1 MKLKIKP
8 ESIQARNL
16 YENHTTFYPG
26 DSGLD
31 LFNIHQ
37 KHITSGETVF
47 IDLEIKCEMVD
58 DSGNNV
64 SYYLY
69 PRSSI
74 SKTPLRL
81 ANNVGIID
89 AGYRGNL
96 KIALDNI
103 KLEDYQI
110 QSSERLVQICAPNLQ
125 PFEIEVVDELSD
137 SKRGENGFGSTNN
150 LTEHE
155 QSTENVE
162 QQESDSNEEETEEP
176 DSVEPEQQ
184 ESDSNEPETEEPEPE
199 ETESEE
205 PDSNEPET
213 EEPEPEETESEEPD
227 SVEPEPEEPEPEETE
242 SEETESEES
251 SSDEGETEVYV
262 EYA

>member
-1 MKLKIKP
+1 MKLRIKP

-37 KHITSGETVF
+37 KHVTSGETVF
-47 IDLEIKCEMVD
+47 IDLEIKCEMID
-58 DSGNNV
+58 DHGNNV

-74 SKTPLRL
+74 SKLPLRL

-110 QSSERLVQICAPNLQ
+110 QSSDRLVQICAPNLQ

-150 LTEHE
+150 LTEHVE

-162 QQESDSNEEETEEP
+162 QQKSDSNEPEQEEP
-176 DSVEPEQQ
+176 DSVEPEPEESEQQEPEQQ
-184 ESDSNEPETEEPEPE
+184 ESDSNEPEQQEPEPE
-199 ETESEE
+199 ETE
-205 PDSNEPET
+205 
-213 EEPEPEETESEEPD
+213 TESD
-227 SVEPEPEEPEPEETE
+227 
-242 SEETESEES
+242 ES

-262 EYA
+262 EHA